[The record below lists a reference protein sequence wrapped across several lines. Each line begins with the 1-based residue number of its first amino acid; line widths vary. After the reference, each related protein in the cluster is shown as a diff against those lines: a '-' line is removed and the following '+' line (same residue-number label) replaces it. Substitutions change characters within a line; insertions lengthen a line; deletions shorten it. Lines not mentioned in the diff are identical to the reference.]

1 MAGVT
6 RWPVAEMAAVVS
18 ADEGSSAE
26 VYPFAKGRAPRREA
40 STQPEGDAAPVSTP
54 SAPSSEPS
62 GKRVSPARQRR
73 RWPLWVVGAVVL
85 AAAVVLLVLWRPWER
100 GSDRVT
106 RQLGVGGYSADV
118 PRDWEPWR
126 RPGIEGQ
133 AVLAPVDWSGI
144 FLGEASARQEAAG
157 AAQREPESAVG
168 LYTAERPLL
177 NARDPLEQREQI
189 QASLPSSTISP
200 PREQTQI
207 AGRDTSTFDGS
218 LQLAS
223 GEVMHLHLY
232 LMEGPTPVLL
242 VFFAPAHVDHA
253 WVPTFDEVTVSIR
266 E

>member
-1 MAGVT
+1 VAGVT
-6 RWPVAEMAAVVS
+6 RWPVAEMASVVS

-26 VYPFAKGRAPRREA
+26 VYPFAKRRAPRREA
-40 STQPEGDAAPVSTP
+40 STADGEDPAPVGTP
-54 SAPSSEPS
+54 SNASSEPS
-62 GKRVSPARQRR
+62 RERVSPARQRR

-118 PRDWEPWR
+118 PRDWELWR

-157 AAQREPESAVG
+157 AAQREPGSAVG
-168 LYTAERPLL
+168 LYIAERPLL

-223 GEVMHLHLY
+223 GEVLHLHLH
-232 LMEGPTPVLL
+232 LMEGPSPILL
-242 VFFAPAHVDHA
+242 VFFAPASVDHA
-253 WVPTFDEVTVSIR
+253 WSPTFSQVTASIR

>member
-1 MAGVT
+1 MLYELPDPQ
-6 RWPVAEMAAVVS
+6 PVAS
-18 ADEGSSAE
+18 
-26 VYPFAKGRAPRREA
+26 
-40 STQPEGDAAPVSTP
+40 
-54 SAPSSEPS
+54 
-62 GKRVSPARQRR
+62 ARQRR

-118 PRDWEPWR
+118 PRDWELWR
-126 RPGIEGQ
+126 RPGFEGQ
-133 AVLAPVDWSGI
+133 AVLSPVDWSGI

-168 LYTAERPLL
+168 LYIAERPLL

-189 QASLPSSTISP
+189 QASLPSSTISLP
-200 PREQTQI
+200 GDQTQI

-232 LMEGPTPVLL
+232 LVEGPTPVLL

-253 WVPTFDEVTVSIR
+253 WVPTFHEVTVSIR

>member
-1 MAGVT
+1 MAS
-6 RWPVAEMAAVVS
+6 VVS
-18 ADEGSSAE
+18 ADEGWSAE
-26 VYPFAKGRAPRREA
+26 VYPFAERSAPRREA
-40 STQPEGDAAPVSTP
+40 STPDGEDFAPSSTP
-54 SAPSSEPS
+54 SAPSSEAS
-62 GKRVSPARQRR
+62 GEPVASVRQRR
-73 RWPLWVVGAVVL
+73 RWPLWVVVGAVVL
-85 AAAVVLLVLWRPWER
+85 AAAVVLLVLWRPWDR

-118 PRDWEPWR
+118 PRDWELWR
-126 RPGIEGQ
+126 RPGFEGQ

-189 QASLPSSTISP
+189 QASLPSSTISLP
-200 PREQTQI
+200 GDQTQI

-253 WVPTFDEVTVSIR
+253 WVPTFHEVTVSIR